1 MKIRIGDRVRLK
13 NEGEWGTVVCRGKRS
28 HWFSVY
34 AWLIRLDAA
43 CYAWRSTRQIEKFP
57 RYRGF
62 PQAQDKAAAQ
72 EHLRRFYR

>member
-13 NEGEWGTVVCRGKRS
+13 NEGEWGTVVSRGNRS
-28 HWFSVY
+28 LWHSVY
-34 AWLIRLDAA
+34 AWLIILDAG
-43 CYAWRSTRQIEKFP
+43 CYAWRSTRQLEKFP

-62 PQAQDKAAAQ
+62 PEAQDKAAAQ

>member
-28 HWFSVY
+28 HWFCVY
-34 AWLIRLDAA
+34 AWLIRLDAG
-43 CYAWRSTRQIEKFP
+43 CYARRSTKQLEKFP

-62 PQAQDKAAAQ
+62 PEAQDTATAQ
-72 EHLRRFYR
+72 EHLRAFYR